1 MLNKKECEDLLNAIV
16 ANGDVTREDINNM
29 IKESQDELYFLSG
42 YGINIDDVKVDHDTD
57 TSTFYITIPDK
68 LEFKINNKE
77 ASHEDIANK
86 FNDYISNNISSA
98 TSNINIKFRVN
109 KGLVWGFDDISKTR
123 GIINDMIS
131 TNPLYP
137 YNSNIND
144 I

>member
-1 MLNKKECEDLLNAIV
+1 MLNKNECEDMLNTII
-16 ANGDVTREDINNM
+16 ANGDITKEDINNM
-29 IKESQDELYFLSG
+29 IEESQRELYFLSG
-42 YGINIDDVKVDHDTD
+42 YGINIDDVKIDQKTD

-86 FNDYISNNISSA
+86 FKDYISNNSSSA

-109 KGLVWGFDDISKTR
+109 EGLVWGFDDISKTR

-131 TNPLYP
+131 TNPLFPLVDY
-137 YNSNIND
+137 D
-144 I
+144 D

>member
-1 MLNKKECEDLLNAIV
+1 MLDKNSCENMLNAMID
-16 ANGDVTREDINNM
+16 NGDISEEDINNM
-29 IKESQDELYFLSG
+29 IKESQNELYFLSG
-42 YGINIDDVKVDHDTD
+42 YGINIDDVKMDENTD
-57 TSTFYITIPDK
+57 TTTFYITIPDK
-68 LEFKINNKE
+68 LEFKIDNKE

-86 FNDYISNNISSA
+86 FKDYISNNISSA

-123 GIINDMIS
+123 GTINDMIS
-131 TNPLYP
+131 TNPLFP